1 MFSGTADKGMAALG
15 AGPLY
20 TNAVMGTAPSA
31 QQRED
36 VRKASSTILRQ
47 DSIKVE
53 LSHEI
58 HPPFVEQESR
68 PDSLHY
74 ARTDQPPYVKS
85 VDDKMMT
92 QTSLLHLPKA
102 NASHDLAYFLKT
114 TGPNAPNRR
123 PKKVDDHPR
132 RAMSASK
139 NVLKWL
145 KVGQRRP
152 FASVEAAHVE

>member
-1 MFSGTADKGMAALG
+1 VSPSQPSDMFSGTADKGMAALS

-58 HPPFVEQESR
+58 HPPFAEQESR

-85 VDDKMMT
+85 VDDKIMT

-102 NASHDLAYFLKT
+102 NASHDPQNDWAECSQQT
-114 TGPNAPNRR
+114 AEEGRR
-123 PKKVDDHPR
+123 SSWTCNVR
-132 RAMSASK
+132 FEERA
-139 NVLKWL
+139 
-145 KVGQRRP
+145 
-152 FASVEAAHVE
+152 

>member
-20 TNAVMGTAPSA
+20 TNTVMGQAPSA

-53 LSHEI
+53 LSDDI
-58 HPPFVEQESR
+58 HPPFAEQESR

-74 ARTDQPPYVKS
+74 ARTDQPPYLKS
-85 VDDKMMT
+85 VGDKMMT
-92 QTSLLHLPKA
+92 QTSLLHLPKT
-102 NASHDLAYFLKT
+102 NASHDLAYFLRT
-114 TGPNAPNRR
+114 TGPNAPDRR
-123 PKKVDDHPR
+123 PKKANDHPR
-132 RAMSASK
+132 RATSASK

-152 FASVEAAHVE
+152 LASVEAAHLE

>member
-1 MFSGTADKGMAALG
+1 MFPGTADKGMAALG

-20 TNAVMGTAPSA
+20 ANAVMGTAPSA

-36 VRKASSTILRQ
+36 VRKASSTILKQ

-53 LSHEI
+53 LDI
-58 HPPFVEQESR
+58 HPPFAEQESR

-74 ARTDQPPYVKS
+74 ARTDQPPHVKS
-85 VDDKMMT
+85 DDDKMMT